1 MMQAAHHLRGDW
13 LSRLQSLAPLVVAA
27 ALAGFTWWL
36 VASSPESEQAARP
49 MADPAVPDY
58 ELAQARLA
66 RFDANGRLE
75 AVLDGDRMRHYPAT
89 QSLQVDAMQ
98 MAARHADGRRLQ
110 AQAEQ
115 GEWQEGSGVV
125 TLTGGADVR
134 MLPAAAGAGVSAADS
149 EPAGTTRVRGEQLK
163 LDTRARVV
171 SSQQPVW
178 LTRDRSEVR
187 ARSLRHD
194 EVAGLTD
201 LGGRVVG
208 RLQAQSPPLPR

>member
-1 MMQAAHHLRGDW
+1 MMQPAHHLRGDW
-13 LSRLQSLAPLVVAA
+13 LSRLQSLAPLVVAGS
-27 ALAGFTWWL
+27 LAGFTWWL
-36 VASSPESEQAARP
+36 VASSPESEQASRSV
-49 MADPAVPDY
+49 ADPAVPDY

-66 RFDANGRLE
+66 RFDANGRIE
-75 AVLDGDRMRHYPAT
+75 AVLDGDRMRHYPST

-98 MAARHADGRRLQ
+98 MAARHVDGRRLQ
-110 AQAEQ
+110 AQAQQ

-134 MLPAAAGAGVSAADS
+134 MLPAAPGASGAAN
-149 EPAGTTRVRGEQLK
+149 EPAGTTRVRGEQLQ

-187 ARSLRHD
+187 AQSLHHD
-194 EVAGLTD
+194 EAAGLTD

-208 RLQAQSPPLPR
+208 RLQGQSRPLP

>member
-1 MMQAAHHLRGDW
+1 MQPAHQLRGDW

-66 RFDANGRLE
+66 RFDANGRIE

-98 MAARHADGRRLQ
+98 MAARHVDGRRLQ

-134 MLPAAAGAGVSAADS
+134 MLPAAAASGAAS

-187 ARSLRHD
+187 AQSLRHD
-194 EVAGLTD
+194 EAAGLTD

-208 RLQAQSPPLPR
+208 RLQGQSRPLP